1 MQMLLQELING
12 ISVGG
17 IYALMATG
25 YALVYSLLGFSN
37 WAHGDVAMLGTYI
50 GFLALTLG
58 RFPFWLCAI
67 FAIAGAGIIST
78 LNEKLVYKKI
88 RNNNAPTMFL
98 MIAAMGLS
106 ITFQNFIIVFYSPKF
121 KMFPPVVPVE
131 SINFLGAK
139 IGVLDMSSLI
149 IAFGVLIL
157 LQLLITKT
165 KFGLAVRAA
174 SSNMNTASLLGIN
187 IDRYIM
193 YVFFL
198 AGSLAGVAGLLY
210 GMKYTLYP
218 QMGNVAFKA
227 FIASV
232 FGGLGSVKGAVIGAL
247 TIGILEVFVSGY
259 VNSALR
265 DLVTYILLVAV
276 LLIKPSGL
284 FGKAVQEKA

>member
-1 MQMLLQELING
+1 MLLQQLING

-50 GFLALTLG
+50 GFLALSVG
-58 RFPFWLCAI
+58 RMPFWLSAI
-67 FAIAGAGIIST
+67 LAIAGAGVISV
-78 LNEKLVYKKI
+78 LDEKLVYKKI
-88 RNNNAPTMFL
+88 RSSNGPTMFL

-106 ITFQNFIIVFYSPKF
+106 ITFQNFIIVSVGPAF

-131 SINFLGAK
+131 SINLLGTK
-139 IGVLDMSSLI
+139 MGVLDMLSLV
-149 IAFGVLIL
+149 IAGIFLMI

-165 KFGLAVRAA
+165 RFGLAVRAA
-174 SSNMNTASLLGIN
+174 SSSMSTASLLGIN
-187 IDRYIM
+187 IDKYIM
-193 YVFFL
+193 YVFLL

-210 GMKYTLYP
+210 AMKYTLYP

-232 FGGLGSVKGAVIGAL
+232 FGGLGSVKGAVIGAIV
-247 TIGILEVFVSGY
+247 IGILEVLVSAY
-259 VNSALR
+259 INSALR
-265 DLVTYILLVAV
+265 DLVTYVLLIGV

-284 FGKAVQEKA
+284 FGTTVLSKS

>member
-67 FAIAGAGIIST
+67 FAVAGAGIVST
-78 LNEKLVYKKI
+78 LNEKFVYKKI

-106 ITFQNFIIVFYSPKF
+106 ITFQNFIIVFYGPKF
-121 KMFPPVVPVE
+121 KTFPSVVPVE
-131 SINFLGAK
+131 SIKFLGAT
-139 IGVLDMSSLI
+139 IGVLDGFSLI

-174 SSNMNTASLLGIN
+174 SSNINTASLLGIN

-198 AGSLAGVAGLLY
+198 AGSLAGIAGLLY

-247 TIGILEVFVSGY
+247 VIGILEIFISGY

-265 DLVTYILLVAV
+265 DLVTYVLLVAV

-284 FGKAVQEKA
+284 FGKTVEEKA